1 MSNEILE
8 KLLNFSIAIALIF
21 GMIIKGKIGVIGFTI
36 FFIITSIVGWIYQ
49 KRTEPQRRVALIE
62 KVFIIGLY
70 VLLFPLVYLG
80 EFKPSSKMVDIFMIL
95 FPIWTFG
102 GLIILSIRARK
113 KRKGY

>member
-1 MSNEILE
+1 MSNKILE
-8 KLLNFSIAIALIF
+8 KLITLNMSIALIF

-36 FFIITSIVGWIYQ
+36 FFIITSILLWINH
-49 KRTEPQRRVALIE
+49 KRTEVERKMALIE
-62 KVFIIGLY
+62 KIFIIG
-70 VLLFPLVYLG
+70 VLVITFPFGYLSA
-80 EFKPSSKMVDIFMIL
+80 FKPSSKMIDIFMIL